1 MKLSGIV
8 LSRCKLMENSDR
20 EEKKWN
26 KWKKWPVAFPSYR
39 TPSLHIFPGDTY
51 WSIDNSFVVDISI
64 SELLCQY
71 YEYPLHSDIFSFSL
85 KAPRKKKREKKV
97 ILSACSKMF
106 LYLQNIF
113 FEASVKKWLRHSTV
127 RNGYWSPAWVLYLH
141 IRMTEEI

>member
-1 MKLSGIV
+1 MAKL
-8 LSRCKLMENSDR
+8 
-20 EEKKWN
+20 EKMTSSI
-26 KWKKWPVAFPSYR
+26 PFIPYAFFTR
-39 TPSLHIFPGDTY
+39 FPGDTY

-85 KAPRKKKREKKV
+85 KAPRKKKREEKV

-113 FEASVKKWLRHSTV
+113 FEASVKK
-127 RNGYWSPAWVLYLH
+127 
-141 IRMTEEI
+141 